1 MGDTDPNVTLPPIE
15 PEPEPPTIA
24 IRPGKWW
31 FATLIGA
38 GLAFLAWHLRNVL
51 TPFLLAFLLAW
62 VLSRPVRLLERV
74 KVPRA
79 IGALVVFLVVTVG
92 VVWLTTF
99 CASYFAAEIAEAGK
113 HLPAQAE
120 ALLKKAQPTLKALR
134 IQVPHST
141 KELVQQYGQSIKEHL
156 PDALRWIGTA
166 LFGTLSYAFVV
177 LSLLIIPIFAYYI
190 LVDFDRIVARGAK
203 LVPRRHRRVVFE
215 TIGEIDD
222 MVSGYMRGQVLA
234 MIILSTLYAVGLQL
248 LGLRLAIPIGVLTG
262 LLAFIPYLGFVI
274 GLAIALTMAAIDGQS
289 MPFVVQV
296 AAMMAGIHIL
306 DVFVITPRAVGRS
319 VGLAS
324 IEVLLAMAAA
334 GSLFGFVGVLFAV
347 PIGAT
352 VKIVVRRAVSA
363 YRASLFYRRAR

>member
-24 IRPGKWW
+24 IRPGRWW
-31 FATLIGA
+31 FATLIG
-38 GLAFLAWHLRNVL
+38 GSLVFLAWHLRNVL

-62 VLSRPVRLLERV
+62 VLSRPVRILEKV
-74 KVPRA
+74 KIPRA
-79 IGALVVFLVVTVG
+79 IGALLVFLVATTF
-92 VVWLTTF
+92 VVWLVSF
-99 CASYFAAEIAEAGK
+99 CASYFTAELAEAGR

-120 ALLKKAQPTLKALR
+120 ALLKKAQPTLKQLR

-141 KELVQQYGQSIKEHL
+141 KELVQQYGQSLKDHA
-156 PDALRWIGTA
+156 PDVLRWIGTA

-190 LVDFDRIVARGAK
+190 LVDFDRIVARGGK
-203 LVPRRHRRVVFE
+203 LVPRRHRRLVFE

-222 MVSGYMRGQVLA
+222 MVSGYMRGQLLA
-234 MIILSTLYAVGLQL
+234 MIVLSALYAVGLQL

-262 LLAFIPYLGFVI
+262 LLAFIPYLGFVV
-274 GLAIALTMAAIDGQS
+274 GLLIACTMAAIDAQNL
-289 MPFVVQV
+289 PFVVQV
-296 AAMMAGIHIL
+296 AAVMTGVHIL
-306 DVFVITPRAVGRS
+306 DVFVVTPRAVGRS

-334 GSLFGFVGVLFAV
+334 GTLFGFVGVLFAV

-352 VKIVVRRAVSA
+352 VKIVARRAAKA
-363 YRASLFYRRAR
+363 YRESTFYRRAR